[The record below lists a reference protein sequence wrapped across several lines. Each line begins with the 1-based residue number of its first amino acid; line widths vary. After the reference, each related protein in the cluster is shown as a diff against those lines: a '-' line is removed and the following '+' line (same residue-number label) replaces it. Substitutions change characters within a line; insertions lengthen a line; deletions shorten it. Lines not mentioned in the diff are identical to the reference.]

1 MNRDDPSRPGPK
13 PIEGLTGSQTR
24 LMEAIQ
30 TFINNRNI
38 PPTIQELAD
47 GLGVK
52 GATVHEQIGKLVKK
66 GYLKKTPRKA
76 RSLEI
81 LRQAPSV
88 SRLVSVPIVGRVA
101 AEVPIFATENR
112 VGEILV
118 ESNVA
123 QGRCF
128 ALEVLGDSMI
138 DADIHER
145 DIVIVRQQPLAEN
158 GDIVVALL
166 GDEATV
172 KRLFISGDR
181 IELRPA
187 NTAYAPILIAPD
199 DELKILG
206 KVLAIRSRA
215 EAFDD

>member
-1 MNRDDPSRPGPK
+1 
-13 PIEGLTGSQTR
+13 
-24 LMEAIQ
+24 MEAIRD
-30 TFINNRNI
+30 FIDNRNM
-38 PPTIQELAD
+38 PPTVQELAD
-47 GLGVK
+47 ALGIR
-52 GATVHEQIGKLVKK
+52 GATVHEQIGKLVRK
-66 GYLKKTPRKA
+66 GWLKRTPRKA

-88 SRLVSVPIVGRVA
+88 SRLVPVPIVGEVA
-101 AEVPIFATENR
+101 AGLPIFATENF

-118 ESNVA
+118 ESTVA
-123 QGRCF
+123 RGRCF
-128 ALEVLGDSMI
+128 ALEVRGDSMVEAEI
-138 DADIHER
+138 REGDF
-145 DIVIVRQQPLAEN
+145 VIVSQQPLAEN

-181 IELRPA
+181 IELRSA
-187 NTAYAPILIAPD
+187 NAAYAPIPVAPD

-206 KVLAIRSRA
+206 KVLAVRGRA